1 MNEVQ
6 KNIDTAFNLISTIP
20 VNGDNVEKMADA
32 KNYLRA
38 AYAKAGEM
46 CEKGK
51 ENLPQEC
58 SEEVDNG

>member
-6 KNIDTAFNLISTIP
+6 KILDTAFNLISTIP

-38 AYAKAGEM
+38 AYAKAGER
-46 CEKGK
+46 CEKAK
-51 ENLPQEC
+51 ENPPQEC

>member
-6 KNIDTAFNLISTIP
+6 KILDTAFNLISTIP

-38 AYAKAGEM
+38 AYARAGEM
-46 CEKGK
+46 CEKAK
-51 ENLPQEC
+51 EPPEEGT
-58 SEEVDNG
+58 EEVDNG